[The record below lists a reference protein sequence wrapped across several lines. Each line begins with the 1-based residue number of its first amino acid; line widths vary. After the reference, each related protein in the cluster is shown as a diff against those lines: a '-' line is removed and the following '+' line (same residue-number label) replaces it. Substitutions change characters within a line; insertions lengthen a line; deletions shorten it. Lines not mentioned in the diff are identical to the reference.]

1 MRGAARIGGTHMTQ
15 QSRRKLGWALM
26 LVGRIALGVIFIVA
40 AVSKIKPLPGMAWTV
55 ASVKTSLAMFSMGV
69 DSYQLLPPWAV
80 SPVAHILP
88 FFEIVL
94 GVWLISG
101 IGLRLSS
108 LLATLALCGFIA
120 AMGSVWHRGLT
131 VTCGCFGQGGP
142 PIGPKDM
149 MRDGFLFLP
158 IAVALVIGS
167 FLIHRKSRPSPAS
180 NPLPAPQV

>member
-1 MRGAARIGGTHMTQ
+1 MTQ
-15 QSRRKLGWALM
+15 ESRRKLGWALM
-26 LVGRIALGVIFIVA
+26 LIGRIILGVIFIVA
-40 AVSKIKPLPGMAWTV
+40 AVSKMKPLPGMPWTA

-94 GVWLISG
+94 GLWLISG
-101 IGLRLSS
+101 IGLRVSS
-108 LLATLALCGFIA
+108 LIATLALCGFIA
-120 AMGSVWHRGLT
+120 AMASVWHRGLT

-158 IAVALVIGS
+158 IALALLIGS
-167 FLIHRKSRPSPAS
+167 FMINRKPRAAS
-180 NPLPAPQV
+180 VSSVAPVTQTGT